1 MTTKVSFI
9 AVFITMNVAPEMI
22 DTNCGKDVDIIA
34 KLNKME
40 NQIAEV
46 NQKLTSLQDQVYQVN
61 QNIRIQ
67 TTNLREQ
74 VTQIQTKV
82 IEIHTYSTP
91 AGLPGREPVRGEPGR
106 LCTIL

>member
-40 NQIAEV
+40 NQIAE
-46 NQKLTSLQDQVYQVN
+46 LQN
-61 QNIRIQ
+61 CRIKSIRIS
-67 TTNLREQ
+67 E
-74 VTQIQTKV
+74 
-82 IEIHTYSTP
+82 
-91 AGLPGREPVRGEPGR
+91 
-106 LCTIL
+106 

>member
-1 MTTKVSFI
+1 MTPKVSFI

-46 NQKLTSLQDQVYQVN
+46 NQKLTSLQDKVDQVN
-61 QNIRIQ
+61 QNIRIEF
-67 TTNLREQ
+67 TNLREQ

-82 IEIHTYSTP
+82 IETHSYNTP
-91 AGLPGREPVRGEPGR
+91 FFLEGRVQPHRP
-106 LCTIL
+106 CTIL